1 MAAALY
7 KKILKVKP
15 GEEAAQLQLADA
27 SVKQGLLVDAK
38 GYLSGVVEQRRQRGD
53 LRAADEIVV
62 WIAELEPGDV
72 ETRLAG
78 AKALVNLGDTA
89 AAVAWL
95 NDIATDLGE
104 AGRLEEALAVLRGVL
119 QLDPSNIT
127 SGAKL
132 VRACLAGGDVT
143 GAQGHLALD
152 IAGDDPDLLLAFA
165 EVELCGGSH
174 EQTREVLERV
184 LALSPDARD
193 RVIALGRA
201 LFDASMDASFV
212 CFDLVTDRAAAAGD
226 WPGAAAVVQ
235 EFVTRSPDHVPA
247 LLKLVE
253 ICVDGG
259 LEAWMY
265 VAQAQLADA
274 YLTAG
279 RAAEARII
287 AEDLVTRE
295 PWEWP
300 HIERLRQALVG
311 LGESDPDALIA
322 ERLSGPSLT
331 GGEDYA
337 ALGRDMGEEVVQE
350 GVSDQLETEVPS
362 HPPVVEEEPLFV
374 PAAGPESPVWSSA
387 EPGVT
392 SEPPAVRS
400 STDETSRGVFDL
412 VEVVDDGP
420 AVSAEQ
426 EIDVTSVLGDLI
438 PEEEAPDEPATTV
451 DEAEAP
457 PGLSAESTAPAEGQP
472 LHASTS
478 LQEVFDRFRQEVVSQ
493 ETDEEIAWEQY
504 QLGLSYRQM
513 GLLDEAIQ
521 AFEVAVRAP
530 QHRFGAG
537 MLLARLHQERG
548 MGDQT
553 VAWLEVASQMPAP
566 TIEDGRALLYA
577 LGEALEAVGE
587 TARAGRLA
595 RIAD

>member
-1 MAAALY
+1 M
-7 KKILKVKP
+7 
-15 GEEAAQLQLADA
+15 
-27 SVKQGLLVDAK
+27 KQGLLVDAK
-38 GYLSGVVEQRRQRGD
+38 GYLSGVVEQRRQCGD

-62 WIAELEPGDV
+62 RIAELEPGDV

-78 AKALVNLGDTA
+78 AKTIVNLRDTA

-104 AGRLEEALAVLRGVL
+104 AGRLEEALVVLRGVL
-119 QLDPSNIT
+119 QLDPSNIA
-127 SGAKL
+127 SRAKL
-132 VRACLAGGDVT
+132 ARACLVGGDVT
-143 GAQGHLALD
+143 GAQGHLTLD

-165 EVELCGGSH
+165 EVELCGGRH
-174 EQTREVLERV
+174 EQTREGLERI
-184 LALSPDARD
+184 LALSADARD

-226 WPGAAAVVQ
+226 WRGAAGVVQ

-259 LEAWMY
+259 LEARMY

-295 PWEWP
+295 SWERP

-322 ERLSGPSLT
+322 KRLSGPSLT
-331 GGEDYA
+331 GGENFA
-337 ALGRDMGEEVVQE
+337 ALGRDMGEEVVPE
-350 GVSDQLETEVPS
+350 GVSDQLETEGPS
-362 HPPVVEEEPLFV
+362 HPPVVEEESLFV
-374 PAAGPESPVWSSA
+374 PAAGPESPVWSSV
-387 EPGVT
+387 EPGVI

-426 EIDVTSVLGDLI
+426 EIDLTSVLGDLT
-438 PEEEAPDEPATTV
+438 PEEEAPDEPAMTV

-457 PGLSAESTAPAEGQP
+457 PGLSAENTAPAEGQP

-478 LQEVFDRFRQEVVSQ
+478 LQEVFDRLRQEVVSQ
-493 ETDEEIAWEQY
+493 ETDEEIAGEQY
-504 QLGLSYRQM
+504 QLGLTYRQM